1 MTLHII
7 VPINY
12 DPPPSSFNA
21 FETISINTLHELV
34 TKLKLNT
41 SVTYIIPARLLIQ
54 VFDVNGPC
62 ILSIINKSL
71 SLGFV
76 PDYLKYAF
84 VKPVEKIKP

>member
-34 TKLKLNT
+34 TFIHT